1 MPWRHLYLGADL
13 EEAIVARKA
22 SVTRDK
28 RRLQS
33 SRRRDRSRT
42 YTLPFQS
49 RQYQMFGV
57 GLLSILAG
65 FITLGL
71 GSISFAPL
79 LMVLGYCI
87 VIPLIFFWK
96 ADIKEAAT
104 SDRGSP
110 QP

>member
-1 MPWRHLYLGADL
+1 M
-13 EEAIVARKA
+13 ARKA

-28 RRLQS
+28 RRQQS
-33 SRRRDRSRT
+33 SRRRDRGRRP

-49 RQYQMFGV
+49 RQYHMFGV

-71 GSISFAPL
+71 GSITFAPL
-79 LMVLGYCI
+79 LMVLGYCV

-96 ADIKEAAT
+96 TDIKEAAT

>member
-1 MPWRHLYLGADL
+1 
-13 EEAIVARKA
+13 
-22 SVTRDK
+22 
-28 RRLQS
+28 RRQQS
-33 SRRRDRSRT
+33 SRQRDRGRRP

-71 GSISFAPL
+71 GSITFAPL
-79 LMVLGYCI
+79 LMVLGYCV

-96 ADIKEAAT
+96 TDIKEAAT
-104 SDRGSP
+104 SDRGSA